1 VKTVVALYDDFE
13 AARRAV
19 EDLVKADIERASIS
33 LVAGDPERTVS
44 TQLNPNDKAGD
55 ASAEGAATGAV
66 LGGIGGAIL
75 GIGALAIPGIGPV
88 VAAGPLIAGLVGAG
102 VGAAVGGLVGAL
114 VDAGLPEE
122 HAGYYAEGVRR
133 GGTLV
138 SVEADDD
145 EVDRVIDILDL
156 HNPVDINERVSSWRE
171 RGWTGFDSSAG
182 VASDRQPTVSRH
194 EEFAS
199 TSAPSPTRT
208 SFTEGSSQTNGGTYP
223 ASTVQ
228 QLQSGSITNGG
239 SKQSSNRPIQGQD
252 TGDATSRMGGQAWRS
267 GQQPYDVSSYDEDF
281 HNHYQTYFLAT
292 GILYE
297 EFEPA
302 YRYGY
307 TLATDPRF
315 ENRDWSEIEPEARA
329 YWTNYHSNS
338 PWEKFKDAIR
348 HGWEEVKERVKA

>member
-1 VKTVVALYDDFE
+1 MKTVVALYDDYEE
-13 AARRAV
+13 AQRAV
-19 EDLVKADIERASIS
+19 EDLVKAAIDRASIS
-33 LVAGDPERTVS
+33 VVAGDREGM
-44 TQLNPNDKAGD
+44 N
-55 ASAEGAATGAV
+55 ASRLTPKGEGSDTGADGAATGAI

-75 GIGALAIPGIGPV
+75 GLTALAIPGIGPV
-88 VAAGPLIAGLVGAG
+88 VAAGPLVAGLVGAG

-138 SVEADDD
+138 SVEAEDS
-145 EVDRVIDILDL
+145 EVDRIIDILDL

-171 RGWTGFDSSAG
+171 RGWAGFDSSADQS
-182 VASDRQPTVSRH
+182 VDRGSAASRH

-199 TSAPSPTRT
+199 EPGPSPTRT
-208 SFTEGSSQTNGGTYP
+208 SFRESSSGTNSGTYSASTTERMQTGSFANGG
-223 ASTVQ
+223 
-228 QLQSGSITNGG
+228 N
-239 SKQSSNRPIQGQD
+239 KQSSDYAMQGQSMSD
-252 TGDATSRMGGQAWRS
+252 STNRTGDPAWRS
-267 GQQPYDVSSYDEDF
+267 VQKPYDVSSYDEDF
-281 HNHYQTYFLAT
+281 HNHYQTYFVTT

-315 ENRDWSEIEPEARA
+315 ENRDWSEIEPDARA

-348 HGWEEVKERVKA
+348 HGWEEVKERVRS